1 MITESYNK
9 EKFKK
14 KIGCAAGKMI
24 LYVGQ
29 LIERKGIDI
38 LMEAYKKSNMTDTQL
53 YIVGRDKSS
62 NR

>member
-14 KIGCAAGKMI
+14 KIDCPAKKMI

-38 LMEAYKKSNMTDTQL
+38 LMEAYKKSNTTDTQL
-53 YIVGRDKSS
+53 YIVGGDK
-62 NR
+62 

>member
-1 MITESYNK
+1 MITELYNK

-14 KIGCAAGKMI
+14 KIGCRAGKMI

-38 LMEAYKKSNMTDTQL
+38 LMEAYTKCNIPDTQL
-53 YIVGRDKSS
+53 YIVGGGYK
-62 NR
+62 

>member
-1 MITESYNK
+1 MKPYNK

-14 KIGCAAGKMI
+14 KIGCPTGKMI

-38 LMEAYKKSNMTDTQL
+38 LMEVYKKCNIPDTQL
-53 YIVGRDKSS
+53 YIVGGDK
-62 NR
+62 

>member
-1 MITESYNK
+1 MITELYNK

-14 KIGCAAGKMI
+14 KIGCRAGKMI

-38 LMEAYKKSNMTDTQL
+38 LMEAYTKCNIPDTQL
-53 YIVGRDKSS
+53 YIVGGV
-62 NR
+62 